1 MAAALTKGVEGAEG
15 FGGWGNEALDVDTGS
30 HHNENVELVGLA
42 ECDEMGDK
50 VGNFDQ

>member
-1 MAAALTKGVEGAEG
+1 MAAALTKGLKRAES
-15 FGGWGNEALDVDTGS
+15 FGGRSNEALDVDTGS

>member
-1 MAAALTKGVEGAEG
+1 MAAALTKGLKRAEG
-15 FGGWGNEALDVDTGS
+15 FGGGSNEALDINACA